1 LTWYLCTISSS
12 SKKNWA
18 LCKESLTWGLITS
31 SQYGSGDRARK
42 GDTLLFWLA
51 GTGYV
56 GFGEVLEDT
65 RPPKNASEV
74 PWQGGSERY
83 GLIIPL
89 SGITEI
95 HPPLL
100 LKFINRKQ
108 ELTRLDQSMF
118 QRGFMPITDVAAKE
132 VLDSSNVF

>member
-1 LTWYLCTISSS
+1 M
-12 SKKNWA
+12 
-18 LCKESLTWGLITS
+18 ITS

-132 VLDSSNVF
+132 VLDSSNVL